1 VFTNRWLSR
10 RETLNLKLETGFQGE
25 WFSALPFGA
34 LPPDRFQTDSRQIP
48 DRFQTDSRRIPDGFP
63 LALISN
69 PLKDGASN
77 LFA

>member
-34 LPPDRFQTDSRQIP
+34 LPPDRLQTDSRQ
-48 DRFQTDSRRIPDGFP
+48 IPDGFP